1 MGICH
6 NNKRETLKTNSTV
19 FLSPEGNR
27 VAEVTSNKNQASLR
41 YQDAL
46 FLCEYNE
53 RRLYATEANKNLWP
67 FGGDGG

>member
-6 NNKRETLKTNSTV
+6 NNKRETSKTNSTV
-19 FLSPEGNR
+19 FLSPEGTR

-46 FLCEYNE
+46 FYVNIMSKAIC
-53 RRLYATEANKNLWP
+53 
-67 FGGDGG
+67 DGS